1 MQTFFFFVN
10 PFHKL
15 IVGIRNTPE
24 IHKFECQCHKKGQQ
38 TINDVLQ
45 ANLARSAKK
54 IDAKRM
60 RYDLRE
66 IEHRI
71 TDFYRKH
78 KQMAD
83 SPEIDFCLLDNQL
96 QWS

>member
-1 MQTFFFFVN
+1 MMYYKPIWQ
-10 PFHKL
+10 
-15 IVGIRNTPE
+15 
-24 IHKFECQCHKKGQQ
+24 GQ
-38 TINDVLQ
+38 L
-45 ANLARSAKK
+45 KK

-66 IEHRI
+66 MEHRI

-83 SPEIDFCLLDNQL
+83 SPEIDFCLLDN
-96 QWS
+96 